1 MANSR
6 ILYLSLVLGL
16 FVLFLSGCAKQADS
30 IRLVAQ
36 YPNSKIWAHKANG
49 VWLGRRAESRFKGM
63 EVDLL
68 YSEYQDQLFVGH
80 ELYDTLDGLTFEAW
94 LDSLYHPSSNYYWLD
109 MKNLT
114 QGNASQISHHI
125 RLAARR
131 HNIMQ
136 HVMVESQDLRA
147 LQTVKDSGLRVIFWV
162 EDSWWTG
169 SSNKDWAKKLR
180 QQIDTLHPDALSGK
194 YYMFHL
200 LTDSFPTENIHIW
213 DTPREYNDSNVAHSR
228 LIAQHPSVRVVL
240 VDYPEPF
247 EI

>member
-80 ELYDTLDGLTFEAW
+80 ELDDTLDGLTFEAW

-114 QGNASQISHHI
+114 QGNASRISHHI

-147 LQTVKDSGLRVIFWV
+147 LQTVKDSGLRLGQKIASTNRHAAPRCPQW
-162 EDSWWTG
+162 
-169 SSNKDWAKKLR
+169 
-180 QQIDTLHPDALSGK
+180 QILHVSPADRLFPNGE
-194 YYMFHL
+194 YPHL
-200 LTDSFPTENIHIW
+200 G
-213 DTPREYNDSNVAHSR
+213 HSAR
-228 LIAQHPSVRVVL
+228 I
-240 VDYPEPF
+240 
-247 EI
+247 